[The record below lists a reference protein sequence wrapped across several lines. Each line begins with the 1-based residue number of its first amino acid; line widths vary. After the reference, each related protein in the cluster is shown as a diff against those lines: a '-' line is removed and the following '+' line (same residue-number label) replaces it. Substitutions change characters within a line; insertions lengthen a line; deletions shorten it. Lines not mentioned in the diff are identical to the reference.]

1 MLGLEK
7 RNPLLWIQIEGMKM
21 CTEVHSCDVYLE
33 TLSSLGTAFTQLSA
47 GYIRTGVLER
57 GPLSSLPS
65 NMWRAGE
72 TEGFWTMEERWQAK
86 RSSWDIKVGT
96 VMLWGRNKIV
106 WKRATK
112 IEDFRGGA
120 FMVDDLGYNHVFAS
134 WTVERICHWCWR
146 RQTTLKQRC
155 WIDHFHEWS
164 IPQYRRMARVEEES

>member
-65 NMWRAGE
+65 NM
-72 TEGFWTMEERWQAK
+72 
-86 RSSWDIKVGT
+86 
-96 VMLWGRNKIV
+96 
-106 WKRATK
+106 
-112 IEDFRGGA
+112 
-120 FMVDDLGYNHVFAS
+120 
-134 WTVERICHWCWR
+134 
-146 RQTTLKQRC
+146 
-155 WIDHFHEWS
+155 
-164 IPQYRRMARVEEES
+164 